1 MGTPAVASAPQVPA
15 DSHGRQLRNL
25 GRQRWYLPA
34 VTVANAAGFEGSG
47 AVAALNKWIGKLKR
61 NDAIPRDVEEYNV
74 YPVDSRA
81 EYYISGDEKLNSST
95 SIGIGFTLYEQKLAF
110 SHLEQPQYRGMLKYG
125 MGENDAALPADK
137 DGWMALIVPLCC
149 GYNDIFYLDTAPA
162 VGASTAAAPRRRR
175 AATQVAQTLKQMQA
189 CGALDLTDTQPVAPS
204 RDHTKPDLPEAPPT
218 SAPHAEPTA
227 PSASAQQ
234 APEIQMVPRI
244 INFHSKEYK
253 ISKNGN
259 EDRAY
264 DDRTRIAVL
273 RMKQSDV
280 SDYEA
285 PGLLVD
291 ILTLYGHVIEGEA
304 PSRKFC
310 SNMTPE
316 GGVLAFCLIAQQLLD
331 WGRDDEAVDVVTAE
345 GDQGKQYAGQ
355 RVTASAD
362 GASIGEDK
370 FIAVAMQK
378 QVEVTH
384 KGAIQKVFRRVA
396 LPLIHLPE
404 GSDERKQQ
412 ALLDSMDDVVGS
424 YNAICAEETG
434 EDMSQYDIAKLIG
447 YCCNDHAESVVA
459 NKFAPAIKKIMELVN
474 GTKGEVLAVQLLL
487 KADFTAPKP
496 VVLQPYR
503 YGHPL
508 RGAFI
513 EPDGR
518 PAGYTHNK
526 REFQR
531 IGQRKV
537 SLPPDARLLVPQTIY
552 SPEVIDIHRG
562 RGVSKVMDNLMF
574 CNRHKLAVT
583 LDGGMAALNAAEA
596 QVGSV
601 LANQAAAEA
610 ATQRPTR
617 YQISGSKAQT
627 AVRTTSFVLGKPK
640 KVSET
645 LSHGTLHRCIKQAVQ
660 SADDHPRFRAIRLLG
675 SRGQTGVMA
684 NAIFTLCELI
694 DTGDWGATGW
704 ADAADAK
711 SKSSNDAHTGLR
723 NFSDSDLVQ
732 AELRVWGILYSGL
745 VHPLESYIQ
754 NNTTQRD
761 MVSTQK
767 EYAAVLRKLMA
778 VTTLSMAADGTDAHL
793 PELPWCP
800 GRPGELHSAAATVS
814 FAKKVAT
821 AQKAMKV
828 LVNPPI
834 PQERNAAQ
842 LPLMVAVLQHM
853 AGGMLKKLEGLMDAR
868 YGGLFSMTEEELDA
882 SETHLIPATSD
893 AIERYFGLASW
904 LDSRNPNLTRQNH
917 SYRVSM
923 KETKVGS
930 KLCELYRANPDR
942 VSRMM
947 YRGRHFALEFDNL
960 MVTRK
965 EQVLEERIAGYDNAR
980 LAKKKKD
987 DTSAAELE
995 KMRGEA
1001 RKWTHRELTHRTGR
1015 QTNSVL
1021 AAGRTAVPTVTSLV
1035 AETRAAR
1042 DGTDIQNNTAVEK
1055 MLVRWLTV
1063 FHKVHGLSEVPA
1075 LQSIF
1080 YSRTSGHLCIKGDGA
1095 GGQKSEL
1102 QLMENLAACSAYL
1115 KENGGA
1121 DLFTDE
1127 PGQATGP
1134 SGGSEAPAGP

>member
-1 MGTPAVASAPQVPA
+1 MCTNPALSSRQPGAFGISPAASAAVSAASSPMGTPAVASAPQVPA

-204 RDHTKPDLPEAPPT
+204 RHHAKPDLPEAPQPP
-218 SAPHAEPTA
+218 APHAEPTS

-234 APEIQMVPRI
+234 APQIQMVPRI

-291 ILTLYGHVIEGEA
+291 ILTTFGHVIEGDA
-304 PSRKFC
+304 PSRQFC
-310 SNMTPE
+310 ATMTPE
-316 GGVLAFCLIAQQLLD
+316 GGVLAFSLIAQQLLD
-331 WGRDDEAVDVVTAE
+331 WGRGDEAVDVVTAQ
-345 GDQGKQYAGQ
+345 GDQRKQYAGQ

-474 GTKGEVLAVQLLL
+474 GTKEEVL
-487 KADFTAPKP
+487 
-496 VVLQPYR
+496 
-503 YGHPL
+503 
-508 RGAFI
+508 
-513 EPDGR
+513 
-518 PAGYTHNK
+518 
-526 REFQR
+526 
-531 IGQRKV
+531 
-537 SLPPDARLLVPQTIY
+537 
-552 SPEVIDIHRG
+552 
-562 RGVSKVMDNLMF
+562 
-574 CNRHKLAVT
+574 
-583 LDGGMAALNAAEA
+583 
-596 QVGSV
+596 
-601 LANQAAAEA
+601 
-610 ATQRPTR
+610 
-617 YQISGSKAQT
+617 
-627 AVRTTSFVLGKPK
+627 
-640 KVSET
+640 
-645 LSHGTLHRCIKQAVQ
+645 
-660 SADDHPRFRAIRLLG
+660 
-675 SRGQTGVMA
+675 
-684 NAIFTLCELI
+684 
-694 DTGDWGATGW
+694 
-704 ADAADAK
+704 
-711 SKSSNDAHTGLR
+711 
-723 NFSDSDLVQ
+723 
-732 AELRVWGILYSGL
+732 
-745 VHPLESYIQ
+745 
-754 NNTTQRD
+754 
-761 MVSTQK
+761 
-767 EYAAVLRKLMA
+767 
-778 VTTLSMAADGTDAHL
+778 
-793 PELPWCP
+793 
-800 GRPGELHSAAATVS
+800 
-814 FAKKVAT
+814 
-821 AQKAMKV
+821 
-828 LVNPPI
+828 
-834 PQERNAAQ
+834 
-842 LPLMVAVLQHM
+842 
-853 AGGMLKKLEGLMDAR
+853 
-868 YGGLFSMTEEELDA
+868 
-882 SETHLIPATSD
+882 
-893 AIERYFGLASW
+893 
-904 LDSRNPNLTRQNH
+904 
-917 SYRVSM
+917 
-923 KETKVGS
+923 
-930 KLCELYRANPDR
+930 ANPDR

-947 YRGRHFALEFDNL
+947 YRGRHFALEFNDL

-1001 RKWTHRELTHRTGR
+1001 RKWTHRELTHRTAR
-1015 QTNSVL
+1015 RTNSVL

-1035 AETRAAR
+1035 EETRAAR

-1055 MLVRWLTV
+1055 MLVRWITV

-1121 DLFTDE
+1121 DLFADE
-1127 PGQATGP
+1127 PGQANGP

>member
-34 VTVANAAGFEGSG
+34 VTVANAAGFESSG

-331 WGRDDEAVDVVTAE
+331 WGRGDEAVDVVTAE

-384 KGAIQKVFRRVA
+384 KGGAIQKVFRRVA

-474 GTKGEVLAVQLLL
+474 GTKGEVLA
-487 KADFTAPKP
+487 
-496 VVLQPYR
+496 
-503 YGHPL
+503 
-508 RGAFI
+508 
-513 EPDGR
+513 
-518 PAGYTHNK
+518 
-526 REFQR
+526 
-531 IGQRKV
+531 
-537 SLPPDARLLVPQTIY
+537 S
-552 SPEVIDIHRG
+552 
-562 RGVSKVMDNLMF
+562 
-574 CNRHKLAVT
+574 
-583 LDGGMAALNAAEA
+583 
-596 QVGSV
+596 
-601 LANQAAAEA
+601 
-610 ATQRPTR
+610 
-617 YQISGSKAQT
+617 
-627 AVRTTSFVLGKPK
+627 
-640 KVSET
+640 
-645 LSHGTLHRCIKQAVQ
+645 
-660 SADDHPRFRAIRLLG
+660 
-675 SRGQTGVMA
+675 
-684 NAIFTLCELI
+684 
-694 DTGDWGATGW
+694 
-704 ADAADAK
+704 
-711 SKSSNDAHTGLR
+711 
-723 NFSDSDLVQ
+723 
-732 AELRVWGILYSGL
+732 
-745 VHPLESYIQ
+745 
-754 NNTTQRD
+754 
-761 MVSTQK
+761 
-767 EYAAVLRKLMA
+767 
-778 VTTLSMAADGTDAHL
+778 
-793 PELPWCP
+793 
-800 GRPGELHSAAATVS
+800 
-814 FAKKVAT
+814 
-821 AQKAMKV
+821 
-828 LVNPPI
+828 
-834 PQERNAAQ
+834 
-842 LPLMVAVLQHM
+842 
-853 AGGMLKKLEGLMDAR
+853 
-868 YGGLFSMTEEELDA
+868 LDA